1 MAYWHFTRHDHEFSM
16 PESFTRAGVLAGLL
30 LLTITAILPSTPTRA
45 SEDGEEHGL
54 VENMGAMQ
62 YFSHKLVLAID
73 AGNLPLADFYAHEL
87 EETIEAA
94 SAIESYGGQ
103 AIGALVDSMLEP
115 RFEELED
122 ALDSDVDRASAA
134 FDAMVDSCNACHQ
147 ATGFGLI
154 RIQRRS
160 DNPWLQDFS
169 PQD

>member
-1 MAYWHFTRHDHEFSM
+1 M
-16 PESFTRAGVLAGLL
+16 PRSITRAGVLAGLL
-30 LLTITAILPSTPTRA
+30 LLPITTLLLSAPTRA

-103 AIGALVDSMLEP
+103 TIGALVEAMLEP
-115 RFEELED
+115 RFEELEE
-122 ALDSDVDRASAA
+122 ALDSDAGRASAA
-134 FDAMVDSCNACHQ
+134 FDDMIDSCNACHQ

-154 RIQRRS
+154 RVQRRS
-160 DNPWLQDFS
+160 DNPYLQDFGT
-169 PQD
+169 PD